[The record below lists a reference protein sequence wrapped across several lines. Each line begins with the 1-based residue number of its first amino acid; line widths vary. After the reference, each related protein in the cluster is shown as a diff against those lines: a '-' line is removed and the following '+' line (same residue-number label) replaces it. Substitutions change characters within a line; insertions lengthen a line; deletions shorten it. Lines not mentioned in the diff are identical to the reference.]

1 MLRLALLGVA
11 ALAALWRTH
20 PRHAQDDADDAG
32 FEPLFNGQDLTGWVH
47 VGATKGAWSVVDG
60 VLVCNGQGRG
70 WIRPA
75 GVYEDFTL
83 RLEYKIERGSN
94 GGVFLRTSEQ
104 GRPAFAGM
112 EIQIIDHPDHT
123 TGVKATA
130 AIYDSVAPSRN
141 MSRPVGEWNSLEI
154 TCRGRRVAAAHNG
167 VIVVIA
173 NLDAYP
179 ELRQR
184 LPRGYIG
191 LQNHGTPVAF
201 RNLCIK
207 ALT

>member
-1 MLRLALLGVA
+1 MVRLALFGMA
-11 ALAALWRTH
+11 ALAAFWRV
-20 PRHAQDDADDAG
+20 RSLHAQDNTADAG
-32 FEPLFNGQDLTGWVH
+32 FEPLFNGRDLTGWVQ
-47 VGATKGAWSVVDG
+47 VGPTEGAWSVADG

-75 GVYEDFTL
+75 GVYEDFIL
-83 RLEYKIERGSN
+83 RLEYKIKRNSN
-94 GGVFLRTSEQ
+94 SGIFLRTSEQ

-141 MSRPVGEWNSLEI
+141 TSRPLGQWNALEI
-154 TCRGRRVAAAHNG
+154 TCNGRRVAVRHNG
-167 VIVVIA
+167 VTVVDA

-179 ELRQR
+179 ELRAR

-201 RNLCIK
+201 RNIGIK
-207 ALT
+207 AL

>member
-1 MLRLALLGVA
+1 MVRLALFGMA
-11 ALAALWRTH
+11 ALAALWRVCSL
-20 PRHAQDDADDAG
+20 HAQDNTADAG
-32 FEPLFNGQDLTGWVH
+32 FEPLFNGHDLTGWIH
-47 VGATKGAWSVVDG
+47 VGATEGAWSAADG

-70 WIRPA
+70 WIRPPA
-75 GVYEDFTL
+75 VYEDFIL

-94 GGVFLRTSEQ
+94 SGVFLRTSEE

-112 EIQIIDHPDHT
+112 EIQIIDHPEHT

-141 MSRPVGEWNSLEI
+141 TSKPLGDWNALEI
-154 TCRGRRVAAAHNG
+154 TCIGRRVAVRHNG
-167 VIVVIA
+167 VTVVDA

-179 ELRQR
+179 ELRER

-201 RNLCIK
+201 RNIGLK
-207 ALT
+207 TL